1 MIGIFLIDRLWC
13 RSWPQRKL
21 TTVLGSD
28 RGNVRDELFYRSTN
42 NEWNT
47 NFDTLD
53 FLYLPV
59 HLIGV
64 IKRLVFLLQ
73 GKFCGNMTRAR
84 EIWTEIMSAG
94 RNHEA
99 ALWLDYLRLER
110 YSVCIHSLCTLY
122 IISVFRFS
130 QWNDKYIAMQ

>member
-13 RSWPQRKL
+13 RSWPQREL

-42 NEWNT
+42 YEWNT

-64 IKRLVFLLQ
+64 IKRLAFLLQ

-110 YSVCIHSLCTLY
+110 YIVCIHSLYALY
-122 IISVFRFS
+122 VITVFGFS
-130 QWNDKYIAMQ
+130 QWNDKHVAMQ